1 MDRFRYIKI
10 HTWIRGLGS
19 HKVIYFV
26 VLPQASEPSRHKS
39 HRIQSLCTAP
49 PPPPISLYPR
59 EKIVKVEG
67 TAVHRLRNQ
76 GFIAL
81 SSAKAPRWVSQ

>member
-1 MDRFRYIKI
+1 MPISMDRFRYIKI

-26 VLPQASEPSRHKS
+26 LLPKPRNQVGINHSGSKACVL
-39 HRIQSLCTAP
+39 
-49 PPPPISLYPR
+49 
-59 EKIVKVEG
+59 KVEG

-81 SSAKAPRWVSQ
+81 SSAKAPHWVSQ